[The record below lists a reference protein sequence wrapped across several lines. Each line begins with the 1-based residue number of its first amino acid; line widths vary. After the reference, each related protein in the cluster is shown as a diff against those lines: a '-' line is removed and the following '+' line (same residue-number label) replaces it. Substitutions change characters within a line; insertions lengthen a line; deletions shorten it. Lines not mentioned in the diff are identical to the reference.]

1 MQIKSILVPTDG
13 SNNAAIAMT
22 AATDIAKQTGASI
35 KSIYVVDRTPLIMA
49 QSSDVIN
56 DAAKQDANLALSVM
70 EEKANAAGVPYSED
84 IVAGDPAEAIIK
96 ESADHD
102 IVVMSSIGKTGIK
115 KAFLGSVSQKV
126 AAQAKA
132 PVLVVKPSD
141 II

>member
-22 AATDIAKQTGASI
+22 AATDIAKQTGASV
-35 KSIYVVDRTPLIMA
+35 KSIYIVDRTPLIMS
-49 QSSDVIN
+49 QSPDVIN

-70 EEKANAAGVPYSED
+70 EEKANEMGVPYSEE
-84 IVAGDPAEAIIK
+84 ILSGDPAEAIIK
-96 ESADHD
+96 ESANHD